1 MNSGPSDSDVYH
13 LLQRLITAVDE
24 VGEWFVVGEEL
35 TADGWVV
42 SFQNLSGASARR
54 RIRVEAV

>member
-1 MNSGPSDSDVYH
+1 VYH

-35 TADGWVV
+35 TAEGWVV
-42 SFQNLSGASARR
+42 SFQNLSGVTARR